1 MKTEISGGSGLIP
14 IERVAV
20 PQLETTDKATRKMIA
35 QMQTT
40 LLPRF
45 QIEFDGSA
53 LEYNSMR
60 FATLKN
66 GKQDTPALRAA
77 LRVTEKNLQ
86 LSADAPLEI
95 ISGMCLFGASGLTGI
110 TKSGKRMSL
119 TNPYELRAA
128 GTEAI
133 VQIQELPTLHPS
145 EAEAVARITKALTLL
160 QQSDTGTGEVR
171 VTFHLPI
178 PEYKIYMLSLLRKG
192 VINQNQ
198 LQELN
203 AKIDRRANA
212 LMSLVQKR
220 VDLPMSVGS
229 PLDVLNPLLSQTD
242 TPATVANCVA
252 VLQRQPLL
260 STALALQSPV
270 DFFDLTNL
278 SYSAAYLS
286 VAKQAQAQGGN
297 CLAVEIAEEVPIF
310 EYAKKLA
317 GQMGAPLS
325 MAALYIPSST
335 VSLSGKDG
343 KEALFM
349 HEPNGSSPLSQL
361 RTIVKNNQERNRV

>member
-1 MKTEISGGSGLIP
+1 MKTEIGGGLGLIP

-20 PQLETTDKATRKMIA
+20 PQLEITDKATRKMIT

-66 GKQDTPALRAA
+66 GKQDAPALRAA
-77 LRVTEKNLQ
+77 LRVTDKELQ
-86 LSADAPLEI
+86 LSANAPLEI

-110 TKSGKRMSL
+110 TASGKRMSL
-119 TNPYELRAA
+119 TDPYELRAMGA
-128 GTEAI
+128 EKI
-133 VQIQELPTLHPS
+133 VDIQELPTLHPS
-145 EAEAVARITKALTLL
+145 EAEAVARITRALNML
-160 QQSDTGTGEVR
+160 QQSDTGTGEMR

-178 PEYKIYMLSLLRKG
+178 PEYKIYMLSLLQKG
-192 VINQNQ
+192 VINQEQ

-212 LMSLVQKR
+212 LMQLVQKR

-229 PLDVLNPLLSQTD
+229 PLDVLNPLLLKTD
-242 TPATVANCVA
+242 TPATAANCAA

-270 DFFDLTNL
+270 DFFDITNL

-286 VAKQAQAQGGN
+286 VAKQAQTQGGN
-297 CLAVEIAEEVPIF
+297 CLAVEIAEEGPIF
-310 EYAKKLA
+310 DYAKKLG
-317 GQMGAPLS
+317 GQIGMPLS
-325 MAALYIPSST
+325 MAALYIPPST
-335 VSLSGKDG
+335 VSLSGRGGKD
-343 KEALFM
+343 ALFM
-349 HEPNGSSPLSQL
+349 HEPNGASPLSQL
-361 RTIVKNNQERNRV
+361 RAIVKNNQERKMA